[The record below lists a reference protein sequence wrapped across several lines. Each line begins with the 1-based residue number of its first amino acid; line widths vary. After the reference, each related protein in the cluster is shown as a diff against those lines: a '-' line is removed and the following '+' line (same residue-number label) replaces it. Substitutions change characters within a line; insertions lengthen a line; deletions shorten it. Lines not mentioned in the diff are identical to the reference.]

1 MISELYSPLSV
12 SCSNDQTFLMLSPS
26 DEIVKLSIK
35 PSLPYPAY
43 ARAYSSELILIKE
56 GNAPVLLS
64 VVFWND
70 FTCVMLD
77 PSSGMVKVLR
87 KP

>member
-1 MISELYSPLSV
+1 
-12 SCSNDQTFLMLSPS
+12 MLSPS
-26 DEIVKLSIK
+26 DEIVKLSMN
-35 PSLPYPAY
+35 PSSLYPAY

-56 GNAPVLLS
+56 GYFPVLLS

-77 PSSGMVKVLR
+77 PSSGMVKVFK